1 MSRALSVH
9 TEIYSPNES
18 IWLQMVRSLLFF
30 PPTVSA
36 TERNEDRLDGWLV
49 SVSGSV
55 RQSITADPRQQTAT
69 DTDQTP
75 RGVVVDYEPKITVAH
90 RVPAESQRR
99 SRGRIEQLFISI
111 CSVAF
116 LVLRD
121 IYNRSGMSFLFFL
134 VYKRRGK
141 QPSPQVKESAV
152 IPAAFT

>member
-36 TERNEDRLDGWLV
+36 IERNEDRLDGWLIV
-49 SVSGSV
+49 LVSGLV
-55 RQSITADPRQQTAT
+55 RQSITADPRQQTVT
-69 DTDQTP
+69 DADQTP

-99 SRGRIEQLFISI
+99 SRGRIEQLFFSI

-116 LVLRD
+116 WCCAISIIDRACPFCFSC
-121 IYNRSGMSFLFFL
+121 I
-134 VYKRRGK
+134 
-141 QPSPQVKESAV
+141 
-152 IPAAFT
+152 

>member
-30 PPTVSA
+30 PPIVSA
-36 TERNEDRLDGWLV
+36 TERNEDRLDGWLIV
-49 SVSGSV
+49 SVSGLV

-69 DTDQTP
+69 DADQTP

-99 SRGRIEQLFISI
+99 SRGRIKQLFFSI
-111 CSVAF
+111 C
-116 LVLRD
+116 
-121 IYNRSGMSFLFFL
+121 
-134 VYKRRGK
+134 
-141 QPSPQVKESAV
+141 
-152 IPAAFT
+152 